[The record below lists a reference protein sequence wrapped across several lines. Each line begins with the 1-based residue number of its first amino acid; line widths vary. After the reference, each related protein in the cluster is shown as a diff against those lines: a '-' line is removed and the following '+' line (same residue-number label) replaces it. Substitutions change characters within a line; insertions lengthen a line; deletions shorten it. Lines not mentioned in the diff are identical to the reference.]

1 MLSYTEKYRPRTLSD
16 VIGQPCVTALR
27 QFVVEPYSTCILL
40 EGPTG
45 TGKSATAK
53 ALANDL
59 GCYGHPMF
67 EPCYVEAA
75 GNFKTEAVA
84 YYFYSPDTPFRF
96 AGLHVLILEE
106 LETMNPTVQL
116 LMKDALGEGRLPRNV
131 VVVATSNGVGKLPK
145 AIRDRFALH
154 HYCFQAGQPFAD
166 AVNERLAEIWQ
177 AEFGPGVDL
186 PYGYDALGWEGDNF
200 SARLALDRLQRYADV
215 ERRWAAEG
223 KTHATV

>member
-1 MLSYTEKYRPRTLSD
+1 MLSYTEKYRPRTLAD
-16 VIGQPCVTALR
+16 VIGQPCIAPLR

-116 LMKDALGEGRLPRNV
+116 LMKDALGEDRLPRNV
-131 VVVATSNGVGKLPK
+131 VVVATSTSVMKLPA
-145 AIRDRFALH
+145 AIRHRFALH
-154 HYCFQAGQPFAD
+154 HYCFQADAEFAIAIND
-166 AVNERLAEIWQ
+166 WLAEIWA
-177 AEFGPGVDL
+177 AEFGPDVAL
-186 PYGYDALGWEGDNF
+186 PYEYRTLGWEGEQF